1 MSRYMKYREIKAYD
15 DGITLNS
22 ETPTFN
28 ETFKEEYEKII
39 IKTLSLSNVRVY
51 INNSDNYFIV
61 NQFNNEVVLDE
72 MGINS
77 LKLELDPKLGA
88 DNTVVQVILLR

>member
-51 INNSDNYFIV
+51 INNSDSYFIV

-72 MGINS
+72 MEINS
-77 LKLELDPKLGA
+77 LKLELEPMQGVDEA
-88 DNTVVQVILLR
+88 VVQVILLR

>member
-22 ETPTFN
+22 ENLTFN

-77 LKLELDPKLGA
+77 LKLELDPIFGV

>member
-1 MSRYMKYREIKAYD
+1 MSRYMKYREIKAYN

-22 ETPTFN
+22 ENPTFN

-77 LKLELDPKLGA
+77 LKLELEPKLGA

>member
-22 ETPTFN
+22 ENPTFN

-77 LKLELDPKLGA
+77 LKLELDPIFGV

>member
-1 MSRYMKYREIKAYD
+1 MSRYMKYREVKAYG

-22 ETPTFN
+22 ENLTFN

-77 LKLELDPKLGA
+77 LKLELDPIFGV

>member
-28 ETFKEEYEKII
+28 EIFKEEYEKII

-51 INNSDNYFIV
+51 INNSDSYFIV

-72 MGINS
+72 MEINS
-77 LKLELDPKLGA
+77 LKLELEPMQGV

>member
-1 MSRYMKYREIKAYD
+1 MSRYMKYREIKAYN

-22 ETPTFN
+22 ENPTFN

-51 INNSDNYFIV
+51 INNSDSYFIV

-77 LKLELDPKLGA
+77 LKLELEPKLGA